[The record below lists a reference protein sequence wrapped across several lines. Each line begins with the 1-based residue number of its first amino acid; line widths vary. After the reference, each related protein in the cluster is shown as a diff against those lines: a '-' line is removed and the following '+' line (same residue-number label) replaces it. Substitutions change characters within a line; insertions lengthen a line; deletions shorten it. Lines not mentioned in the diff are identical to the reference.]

1 MPLLSLLPLFGF
13 ALLLQRSM
21 RWSAPTALV
30 MTVSIW
36 ALMLLL
42 GAFLGL
48 LWWTAA
54 VIWLAGL
61 VAAIGALLAFV
72 RQRDRHTPAPAYVFL
87 IAAALAFWWVHHASG
102 FFYFDE
108 FAHWGIFLKDLWAA
122 DALWGADSNSLHPRY
137 PPIAP
142 LWQYGF
148 VIFAPRAE
156 ASAYF
161 AQFVLLVT
169 PLCVLF
175 ERLDWRQHAL
185 WILPLIVGITVG
197 LANFG
202 HAVASIYVDHLLAT
216 WLFGVLLLAV
226 LWRNVLT
233 ARFVWLALPLAVLT
247 LLKDTGIAFAAA
259 GAGLAAAIVFI
270 ERARKTPRQSI
281 AHAFSAVLLATVV
294 LAPAF
299 AGRVSWSINRDAAGV
314 ANDAQSMGNIVDGVA
329 RGKRILSDA
338 DSALVKTRFVDAFLH
353 QQISKDAVSAQYNAY
368 SYDMAN
374 VYTDNWRLSTAG
386 FYGLFTAFFVVILAL
401 GRRDL
406 RPAWTMAAGG
416 LLATALC
423 YSLMLY
429 LSYQFA
435 FGERG
440 LILSSYVRYTHSI
453 VLAMWLLMLAAV
465 LPTIGVR
472 QPNTTQSAAPAYR
485 GAIVMLAVLAAFCIV
500 ETPYLKP
507 LYEANRRISQRDQN
521 AAVMTAVSET
531 LRDRKLWVYF
541 PNDMPNGML
550 GHIMQYQLTP
560 TPTTIERARA
570 FATMADADIE
580 RVLRKHDVIWLPV
593 SNPQLDAA
601 IARIFSLSLDG
612 RFLERDPDD
621 PDRYRLME
629 F

>member
-1 MPLLSLLPLFGF
+1 MPLLSLLPFFGF
-13 ALLLQRSM
+13 AALLQRSM
-21 RWSAPTALV
+21 RWSAATALIL
-30 MTVSIW
+30 TVSIW
-36 ALMLLL
+36 SLTLLL
-42 GAFLGL
+42 GAYLNL

-54 VIWLAGL
+54 ILWLVGL
-61 VAAIGALLAFV
+61 VAAIALILSLL
-72 RQRDRHTPAPAYVFL
+72 RQHDRVTPPAAYIF
-87 IAAALAFWWVHHASG
+87 IAIAALAFWWVHRTSG

-148 VIFAPRAE
+148 VIFAPRTE

-161 AQFVLLVT
+161 AHFVLLVT
-169 PLCVLF
+169 PLCLLF
-175 ERLDWRQHAL
+175 ERFDWRQHAV
-185 WILPLIVGITVG
+185 WLPTLLVGFAVG

-216 WLFGVLLLAV
+216 WLFGAVMLAL
-226 LWRNVLT
+226 LWRDAPPMRL
-233 ARFVWLALPLAVLT
+233 VWLALPLAVLT

-270 ERARKTPRQSI
+270 ERARKTPRRSF
-281 AHAFSAVLLATVV
+281 AHAVSAVLIAALV

-299 AGRVSWSINRDAAGV
+299 GGRVSWSMNRDAAGV
-314 ANDAQSMGNIVDGVA
+314 ANDAQSMGNIVDGVV
-329 RGKRILSDA
+329 RGKRILSEA
-338 DSALVKTRFVDAFLH
+338 DSALVETRFLDAFLN

-368 SYDMAN
+368 SYDMADA
-374 VYTDNWRLSTAG
+374 YTDRWRLSTAG
-386 FYGLFTAFFVVILAL
+386 FYGLFAVFFIIVLAL
-401 GRRDL
+401 GRRHL
-406 RPAWTMAAGG
+406 RPAWAIAAAG
-416 LLATALC
+416 LLVTGLC

-453 VLAMWLLMLAAV
+453 VLAMWLLMLAAA
-465 LPTIGVR
+465 LPTIGAL
-472 QPNTTQSAAPAYR
+472 QPDTSRPAKPAYR
-485 GAIVMLAVLAAFCIV
+485 GAIVMLAGLAIFCV
-500 ETPYLKP
+500 FETPYLKP
-507 LYEANRRISQRDQN
+507 LYETNRRIPQRDQN
-521 AAVMTAVSET
+521 AALMTAISET

-560 TPTTIERARA
+560 TPTTIERART
-570 FATMADADIE
+570 FATLADADIE
-580 RVLRKHDVIWLPV
+580 RVLREHDVIWLPV

-601 IARIFSLSLDG
+601 IARIFSVSLDG
-612 RFLERDPDD
+612 RFLERDPDN